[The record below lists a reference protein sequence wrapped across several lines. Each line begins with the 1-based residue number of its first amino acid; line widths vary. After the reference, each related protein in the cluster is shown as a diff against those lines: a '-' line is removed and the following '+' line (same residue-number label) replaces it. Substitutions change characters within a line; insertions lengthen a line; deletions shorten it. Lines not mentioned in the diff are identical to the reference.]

1 VPCISGAIKRYFR
14 DSVWAVRVP
23 RELQELA
30 LRIKRLDEEHFAET
44 GRHAT
49 AAELA
54 EAADVDVEAVLE
66 AREAHRA
73 LQSASLDRPRR
84 GEEDEA
90 GSLVDT
96 LGERDPELARVV
108 DRVGFDSMLASLDER
123 DRLIVRLYYRDE
135 LTQAEIGDRLG
146 YSQMHISRLLRA
158 AVSRLETIGSSA
170 ELDPLD
176 RAA

>member
-1 VPCISGAIKRYFR
+1 
-14 DSVWAVRVP
+14 VRVP

-30 LRIKRLDEEHFAET
+30 LRIQRLDEERFAEI

-66 AREAHRA
+66 AREAQRA
-73 LQSASLDRPRR
+73 LQSDSLDRPLR
-84 GEEDEA
+84 GEEEEA
-90 GSLVDT
+90 SVLVDT

-108 DRVGFDSMLASLDER
+108 ERVGFDSMLASLDDR
-123 DRLIVRLYYRDE
+123 DRMIVELYYRDE
-135 LTQAEIGDRLG
+135 LTQTEIGERLG
-146 YSQMHISRLLRA
+146 YSQMHISRLLRRAVTRLQTIA
-158 AVSRLETIGSSA
+158 ASEDDRR
-170 ELDPLD
+170 LD